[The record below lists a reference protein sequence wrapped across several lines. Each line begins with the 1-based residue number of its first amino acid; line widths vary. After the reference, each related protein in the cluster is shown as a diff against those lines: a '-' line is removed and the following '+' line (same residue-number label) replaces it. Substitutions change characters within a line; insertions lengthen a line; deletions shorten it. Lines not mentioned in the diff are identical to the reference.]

1 MKTALH
7 KMKTNPLPFLHRLRG
22 SLFNARFYSA
32 LGRTSLKDSG
42 LYLVKLLLIVSLIQ
56 AGTYSI
62 PMVKEAFRFGNWAA
76 EELPLIIIENGK
88 VVTEIEEPVAVYFEP
103 SLSDEVVP
111 GSQEAGAVEVIAVV
125 IDLDEETYK
134 ADDFAMAGALL
145 TREKVA
151 YCLGDPESRGE
162 VDLKEI
168 RDLRLSDSFFRGWAR
183 RVAVLI
189 PAMLFGW
196 LAIFAIVT
204 KVVQATLLGLLTGI
218 GPGRALRMENRI
230 IIVLHALTPAI
241 LADLAVSLV
250 GFSSE
255 IELVSGYS
263 VQAWVIGYVLLVI
276 YSTFWAVKKAAEGR
290 ITESK
295 IDVEA

>member
-1 MKTALH
+1 MMKIH
-7 KMKTNPLPFLHRLRG
+7 QFPFLQRLRG
-22 SLFNARFYSA
+22 SLFNARFFSA
-32 LGRTSLKDSG
+32 LAGTSLKEG
-42 LYLVKLLLIVSLIQ
+42 CLYLFKLLLIVALIQ
-56 AGTYSI
+56 AATYSI

-88 VVTEIEEPVAVYFEP
+88 VVTELDGPLVVQFELSTLDESYARSEDEAIE
-103 SLSDEVVP
+103 
-111 GSQEAGAVEVIAVV
+111 GITVV

-134 ADDFAMAGALL
+134 ADEFAMSGALL
-145 TREKVA
+145 TRDKIV
-151 YCLGDPESRGE
+151 YCVGDPDSRG
-162 VDLKEI
+162 VVALAEI
-168 RDLRLSDSFFRGWAR
+168 NDLRLSDSFFRDWAR

-196 LAIFAIVT
+196 LAIFMIIT
-204 KVVQATLLGLLTGI
+204 KVMQAALLGLLTAI
-218 GPGRALRMENRI
+218 GPGRMLKFENRI

-250 GFSSE
+250 GLNSE

-263 VQAWVIGYVLLVI
+263 IQAWVIGYALLVI
-276 YSTFWAVKKAAEGR
+276 YSTFWAIRKAVEGR
-290 ITESK
+290 

>member
-103 SLSDEVVP
+103 RISDEVVP
-111 GSQEAGAVEVIAVV
+111 GREEGAIEVIAVV

-134 ADDFAMAGALL
+134 ADEFAMAGALL
-145 TREKVA
+145 TREKIA

-196 LAIFAIVT
+196 LAIFTIVT
-204 KVVQATLLGLLTGI
+204 KVVQAVLFGLLTGI
-218 GPGRALRMENRI
+218 GPGRALRLENRI

-241 LADLAVSLV
+241 LADLAVSFV
-250 GFSSE
+250 GFDSE

-263 VQAWVIGYVLLVI
+263 IQAWVIGYALLVI

-290 ITESK
+290 ITESR
-295 IDVEA
+295 IDMEA